1 MSLLDNLM
9 PLVTK
14 IPKLN
19 STQIFSNYFS
29 FGTPDFEGFIFSP
42 TCTISSI
49 LPKDAG
55 PFQKD

>member
-29 FGTPDFEGFIFSP
+29 FGTPDFEGIYF
-42 TCTISSI
+42 
-49 LPKDAG
+49 LPYMYYI
-55 PFQKD
+55 